1 MVLSKINPNKTFIE
15 FLFIILPITL
25 LFSVLI
31 SEIVVFI
38 LITYYLYI
46 SDKKDKISTIIDP
59 IIIFLIFVW
68 VYLIINYLINFDKD
82 PSILRTFF
90 FLRFI
95 LLVVAI
101 NFFINSLKINLDK
114 IFLYWLILVVI
125 ICGDLFLQ
133 YYTQQNILGFDSIKY
148 DETIFRLGGFMND
161 ELKISGI
168 IYSFGLLVFS
178 YTYFNEKK
186 FKYKNL
192 NYFFLI
198 LIIITIFI
206 TAERSSFL
214 SSIIF
219 FLFFVVFTNF
229 KKTSLKFFLL
239 SLFIIITFFGFFQK
253 DLSSRMIFKISE
265 NIKLFKFEKNKNYLN
280 KDSHYFAH
288 WSTAYQIYK
297 DNKLFG
303 VGVKNFRNFC
313 DNDRYNKNVFP
324 DWQNKK
330 CSTHPHNFYF
340 EIISETG
347 VIGFLIIVSFFIYS
361 FIKFYKVLR
370 LKKDNFFLFNS
381 FIILIYFTPFLPRGS
396 FFTNWNAIIFWIIF
410 GFLYSNYFRLTRP
423 ND

>member
-1 MVLSKINPNKTFIE
+1 MELSKIIQNKIFVE

-38 LITYYLYI
+38 LIAYFLYI
-46 SDKKDKISTIIDP
+46 SNKKDKTSLFTDP
-59 IIIFLIFVW
+59 IIIFFLFVW

-82 PSILRTFF
+82 PSFLRPIFF
-90 FLRFI
+90 FRFI

-101 NFFINSLKINLDK
+101 NFFINNLKINLDR
-114 IFLYWLILVVI
+114 IFLYWLLLVII

-133 YYTQQNILGFDSIKY
+133 YYTQQNILGFNSIKY

-229 KKTSLKFFLL
+229 KKTNLRFFLL
-239 SLFIIITFFGFFQK
+239 SLFIMITFFGFFQK
-253 DLSSRMIFKISE
+253 DLSSRMIFKIAE

-280 KDSHYFAH
+280 KNSHYFAH

-303 VGVKNFRNFC
+303 VGIKNFRNFC
-313 DNDRYNKNVFP
+313 DNDKYNENVFP
-324 DWQNKK
+324 GWHNKK
-330 CSTHPHNFYF
+330 CATHPHSFYF

-347 VIGFLIIVSFFIYS
+347 IIGFIIIISFFIYS
-361 FIKFYKVLR
+361 FYKFYKVFR
-370 LKKDNFFLFNS
+370 VKKDNFFLFNS
-381 FIILIYFTPFLPRGS
+381 FIILIYFIPFLPRGS

-410 GFLYSNYFRLTRP
+410 GFLYSNYSRLIR
-423 ND
+423 

>member
-1 MVLSKINPNKTFIE
+1 MALSKIIQNKIFIE

-38 LITYYLYI
+38 LIGYYLYI
-46 SDKKDKISTIIDP
+46 SDKKDKISTFSDP
-59 IIIFLIFVW
+59 IILFLLCVW
-68 VYLIINYLINFDKD
+68 VYLNINYLINFDKD
-82 PSILRTFF
+82 PSILRTIF

-95 LLVVAI
+95 LLVVSI
-101 NFFINSLKINLDK
+101 NFFINSLKINLNR
-114 IFLYWLILVVI
+114 IFLYWLLLVII

-133 YYTQQNILGFDSIKY
+133 YYTKQNILGYESIKY
-148 DETIFRLGGFMND
+148 DEHVFRLGGFMND

-168 IYSFGLLVFS
+168 IFNFGLLVFS
-178 YTYFNEKK
+178 YIYFNKDNL
-186 FKYKNL
+186 KYKNL
-192 NYFFLI
+192 NYLFLI
-198 LIIITIFI
+198 LIIATIFI
-206 TAERSSFL
+206 TAERSIFL

-219 FLFFVVFTNF
+219 FLFFVVFTSF
-229 KKTSLKFFLL
+229 KKTNLRFFLL
-239 SLFIIITFFGFFQK
+239 SLFIMTIFFGFFQK

-265 NIKLFKFEKNKNYLN
+265 NIKLFKVEKNKNFLN

-303 VGVKNFRNFC
+303 VGIKNFRNFC
-313 DNDRYNKNVFP
+313 DNDKYNENIFP
-324 DWQNKK
+324 GWQNKK
-330 CSTHPHNFYF
+330 CATHPHSFYF

-347 VIGFLIIVSFFIYS
+347 IIGFLIIISFFIYS
-361 FIKFYKVLR
+361 FFKFYKVLR

-396 FFTNWNAIIFWIIF
+396 FFTNWNGIIFWVIF
-410 GFLYSNYFRLTRP
+410 GFLYSNYYRLTRS